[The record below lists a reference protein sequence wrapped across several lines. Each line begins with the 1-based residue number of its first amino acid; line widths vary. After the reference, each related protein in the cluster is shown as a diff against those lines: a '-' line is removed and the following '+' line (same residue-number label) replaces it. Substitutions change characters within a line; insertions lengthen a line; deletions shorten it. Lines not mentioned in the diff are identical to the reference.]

1 MSNAT
6 TMCVMDSNNAKL
18 LTPEVRLMLRRVIA
32 SANGKGGVG
41 KTSVVT
47 NTATLLADAGYKV
60 LIVDLDSQKNVAF
73 NLGFVNNEADDNG
86 QALFNSVLTG
96 SGLQPS
102 KNVRKNLDVVA
113 GGTQLNALGD
123 LLIGETRR
131 GKQQYRG
138 GVARAIATIAD
149 QYDIIL
155 IDTPPAD
162 HSVHFVDEAM
172 IAARWVIAPLRPE
185 KKSINALQALVRRF
199 KDVADLNDSVQLLGA
214 VIFGVTA
221 GSRMSLA
228 EKDTREDLAT
238 ELGDIAPVF
247 SATIRNVPAA
257 DADAVRRGM
266 SVVELADAA
275 TRQTPFWQA
284 LRNGSKQERRITG
297 SANSLA
303 EDYVA
308 LGSEIVQEL
317 QRQEDLYAAEM
328 EA

>member
-1 MSNAT
+1 
-6 TMCVMDSNNAKL
+6 MCVMDSHNANII
-18 LTPEVRLMLRRVIA
+18 TPQERLSLRRVIA

-47 NTATLLADAGYKV
+47 NTGTLLADAGYKV
-60 LIVDLDSQKNVAF
+60 LIVDLDSQKNVAI
-73 NLGFVNNEADDNG
+73 NLGFVNTEADDEG
-86 QALFNSVLTG
+86 QGLFNTVLTG
-96 SGLQPS
+96 TTLQPA
-102 KNVRKNLDVVA
+102 KNIRENLDVVP

-123 LLIGETRR
+123 LLVGESRR

-138 GVARAIATIAD
+138 GVARAIASIAD

-185 KKSINALQALVRRF
+185 RKSVSALQALVRRF
-199 KDVADLNDSVQLLGA
+199 NDVADLNDEVQLLGV

-228 EKDTREDLAT
+228 EKDTREDLASM
-238 ELGDIAPVF
+238 LGDIAPVF
-247 SATIRNVPAA
+247 SATVRNVPAA

-284 LRNGSKQERRITG
+284 LRDGKKQERRITG

>member
-1 MSNAT
+1 
-6 TMCVMDSNNAKL
+6 MDSHNANII
-18 LTPEVRLMLRRVIA
+18 TPQERLSLRRVIA

-47 NTATLLADAGYKV
+47 NTGTLLADAGYKV
-60 LIVDLDSQKNVAF
+60 LIVDLDSQKNVAI
-73 NLGFVNNEADDNG
+73 NLGFVNTEADDEG
-86 QALFNSVLTG
+86 QGLFNTVLTG
-96 SGLQPS
+96 TTLQPA
-102 KNVRKNLDVVA
+102 KNIRENLDVVP

-123 LLIGETRR
+123 LLVGESRR

-138 GVARAIATIAD
+138 GVARAIASIAD

-185 KKSINALQALVRRF
+185 RKSVSALQALVRRF
-199 KDVADLNDSVQLLGA
+199 NDVADLNDEVQLLGV

-228 EKDTREDLAT
+228 EKDTREDLASM
-238 ELGDIAPVF
+238 LGDIAPVF
-247 SATIRNVPAA
+247 SATVRNVPAA

-284 LRNGSKQERRITG
+284 LRDGKKQERRITG

>member
-1 MSNAT
+1 
-6 TMCVMDSNNAKL
+6 MDSHNANII
-18 LTPEVRLMLRRVIA
+18 TPQERLSLRRVIA

-47 NTATLLADAGYKV
+47 NTGTLLADAGYKV
-60 LIVDLDSQKNVAF
+60 LIVDLDSQKNVAI
-73 NLGFVNNEADDNG
+73 NLGFVNTEADDEG
-86 QALFNSVLTG
+86 QGLFNTVLTG
-96 SGLQPS
+96 TTLQPA
-102 KNVRKNLDVVA
+102 KNIRENLDVVP

-123 LLIGETRR
+123 LLVGESRR

-138 GVARAIATIAD
+138 GVARAIASIAD

-185 KKSINALQALVRRF
+185 RKSVSALQALVRRF
-199 KDVADLNDSVQLLGA
+199 NDVADLNDEVQLLGV

-228 EKDTREDLAT
+228 EKDTREDLASM
-238 ELGDIAPVF
+238 LGDIAPVF
-247 SATIRNVPAA
+247 SATVRNVPAA

-284 LRNGSKQERRITG
+284 LRDGKKQERRITG

-328 EA
+328 EV

>member
-1 MSNAT
+1 M
-6 TMCVMDSNNAKL
+6 
-18 LTPEVRLMLRRVIA
+18 
-32 SANGKGGVG
+32 
-41 KTSVVT
+41 
-47 NTATLLADAGYKV
+47 
-60 LIVDLDSQKNVAF
+60 
-73 NLGFVNNEADDNG
+73 
-86 QALFNSVLTG
+86 
-96 SGLQPS
+96 
-102 KNVRKNLDVVA
+102 
-113 GGTQLNALGD
+113 
-123 LLIGETRR
+123 
-131 GKQQYRG
+131 
-138 GVARAIATIAD
+138 ARAIATIAD